1 MKICNTT
8 FKIWGIWMNTLMKT
22 LLKLAFVVLLGAALW
37 KIPHPEGV
45 DPLAWQ
51 LMAVF
56 VATVIGL
63 ILAPYPLGAMAMLSM
78 TVVVLLGILP
88 IKTALSGFGDPTIW
102 MIACAFFISRGFIK
116 TGFSRRVGYWFI
128 KKLGRSS
135 LGLSYGLVMTDLIFA
150 PAMPSTS
157 ARCGGIITP
166 LFRSIADVY
175 ESTPERGTER
185 KIGAFL
191 VQCIFQC
198 NAITCAMFLTSMA
211 GNPMVGKL
219 ARDAGH
225 EITWMAW
232 ATAAI
237 VPGLICLI
245 IIPLLLYRFYPP
257 ELKNTPE
264 MQALAAEKLKEL
276 GPLSRKEWI
285 VLTVFVGLVLLWVLS
300 SASPAIFL
308 YVPVI
313 GASLSSILGPLTGI
327 DPTLTALMGLMVLL
341 LTNALAW
348 DDVIS
353 EKEAWHTVIWF
364 AILMTLAGQLAKL
377 GFIKWFGGI
386 VGAAVGGMSWVPMLG
401 ILLLVYYYS
410 HYLMASAIAHISAM
424 YAIFVSIALA
434 AGAPPMLT
442 VIVFGVFSNL
452 YMATTHYSGGPAP
465 ILFGTGYMSLATW
478 WKIGF
483 LMSLVVIPI
492 WLIIGGFWWKLIGFW

>member
-1 MKICNTT
+1 
-8 FKIWGIWMNTLMKT
+8 MNSNSKT
-22 LLKLAFVVLLGAALW
+22 IFKLAIVIALGAALW
-37 KIPHPEGV
+37 MIPHPAGV
-45 DPLAWQ
+45 QPAAWH

-78 TVVVLLGILP
+78 TIVVLLGILP
-88 IKTALSGFGDPTIW
+88 IKDALAGFGDPTIW

-128 KKLGRSS
+128 QKLGRSS

-175 ESTPERGTER
+175 ESTPELGTER

-219 ARDAGH
+219 AKDAGY
-225 EITWMAW
+225 EISWMGW

-245 IIPLLLYRFYPP
+245 VIPLILYRFYPP
-257 ELKNTPE
+257 ELKKTPE
-264 MQALAAEKLKEL
+264 MQALASAKLKEL

-285 VLTVFVGLVLLWVLS
+285 VLLVFVGLVLLWVLS

-313 GASLSSILGPLTGI
+313 GAPLATILGPLTGI
-327 DPTLTALMGLMVLL
+327 DPTLTALAGLMVLL

-364 AILMTLAGQLAKL
+364 AVLMTLAGQLAKL
-377 GFIKWFGGI
+377 GFIKWFGAI
-386 VGAAVGGMSWVPMLG
+386 VGTAVGGMNWVPMLG

-424 YAIFVSIALA
+424 YAIFVSIAIA

-483 LMSLVVIPI
+483 LMSLVIIPI
-492 WLIIGGFWWKLIGFW
+492 WLVIGGLWWKMIGFW